1 MVAAAVSY
9 VEDGRTSSISISQA
23 DLKALFRQ
31 AELDLYRSKAFR
43 QALETLEDEPGQSGD
58 VQSLLRQACK
68 EAIRLALR
76 QVFVSSWGMVEQLV
90 KGKLETDLQA
100 EPPVS
105 PQASSQIAS
114 SDVKDLALAVVE
126 DNQPTAEPAIASEL
140 TLIHQAQNSSA
151 ETSPRAMVTPSTE
164 VKGRRAKA
172 RQTQQ
177 TQRAQQLLK
186 REEVLRQLGREL
198 KQVRELRSLSVAELH
213 QQTRVP
219 MHHIKAIE
227 AGDVVR
233 LPEDIYVR
241 GFIRQIG
248 DALDL
253 NGAAIANLIPLI
265 DTVMNP
271 VPSWY
276 HEQPSGDLHHLH
288 LYVGYTA
295 LIAGTMGSLVLMN
308 QQPFD
313 ATAISQNLEWL
324 NVFQPSETK
333 SNQEF
338 EVNPMINGTG
348 VDAIAPPDTAAP
360 ESSPPMESFNGSSFT
375 SGGDRLSDT
384 P

>member
-1 MVAAAVSY
+1 
-9 VEDGRTSSISISQA
+9 
-23 DLKALFRQ
+23 
-31 AELDLYRSKAFR
+31 
-43 QALETLEDEPGQSGD
+43 
-58 VQSLLRQACK
+58 
-68 EAIRLALR
+68 
-76 QVFVSSWGMVEQLV
+76 
-90 KGKLETDLQA
+90 
-100 EPPVS
+100 
-105 PQASSQIAS
+105 
-114 SDVKDLALAVVE
+114 
-126 DNQPTAEPAIASEL
+126 
-140 TLIHQAQNSSA
+140 
-151 ETSPRAMVTPSTE
+151 
-164 VKGRRAKA
+164 
-172 RQTQQ
+172 
-177 TQRAQQLLK
+177 
-186 REEVLRQLGREL
+186 
-198 KQVRELRSLSVAELH
+198 
-213 QQTRVP
+213 
-219 MHHIKAIE
+219 
-227 AGDVVR
+227 VVR